1 MRIEAQKI
9 VNTLSDKVEN
19 DLANAINLGLY
30 EMKRGNTVNGIYLMT
45 SITPDIIFLTLL
57 SILSKSQEE

>member
-30 EMKRGNTVNGIYLMT
+30 EMKRGNTVNGI
-45 SITPDIIFLTLL
+45 
-57 SILSKSQEE
+57 

>member
-30 EMKRGNTVNGIYLMT
+30 KMKRGNTVNGIYLMT